1 MTDALTIIQ
10 ILLLIIQ
17 VVLLITQVVVL
28 SDMQIS
34 LFSINAAL
42 DDLFR
47 DDDIPAAVR
56 LDPSRDD
63 IF

>member
-1 MTDALTIIQ
+1 MTDALT
-10 ILLLIIQ
+10 IIQ

-34 LFSINAAL
+34 LSSINAAL

>member
-1 MTDALTIIQ
+1 MTDTLTIIQ

-17 VVLLITQVVVL
+17 IVVLL
-28 SDMQIS
+28 DMQTS
-34 LFSINAAL
+34 LSSINTAL

>member
-10 ILLLIIQ
+10 IILLIIQ
-17 VVLLITQVVVL
+17 VVVLLG
-28 SDMQIS
+28 MQIS
-34 LFSINAAL
+34 LSSINAAL
-42 DDLFR
+42 DNLFR
-47 DDDIPAAVR
+47 DDSDIPAAVR

>member
-1 MTDALTIIQ
+1 MTDTLTVIQ

-17 VVLLITQVVVL
+17 VVVL
-28 SDMQIS
+28 VGMQIS
-34 LFSINAAL
+34 LSSIDTAL

-47 DDDIPAAVR
+47 DDDDIPAAVR

>member
-10 ILLLIIQ
+10 TLLLIIQ
-17 VVLLITQVVVL
+17 VVLLFGMQL
-28 SDMQIS
+28 SLS
-34 LFSINAAL
+34 SINAAL
-42 DDLFR
+42 DNLFR

>member
-1 MTDALTIIQ
+1 MTDTFTVIQ

-17 VVLLITQVVVL
+17 VVLLFGMQL
-28 SDMQIS
+28 SLS
-34 LFSINAAL
+34 SINAAL
-42 DDLFR
+42 DNLFH